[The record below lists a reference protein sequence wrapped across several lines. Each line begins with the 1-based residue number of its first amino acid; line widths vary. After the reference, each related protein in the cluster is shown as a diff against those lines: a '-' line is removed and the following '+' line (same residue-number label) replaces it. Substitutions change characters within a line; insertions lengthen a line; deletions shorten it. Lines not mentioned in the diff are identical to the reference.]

1 MAARDRKAW
10 REARVGAAFGALG
23 WGWWGRGEEA
33 RKEGYRLRGE
43 RRRRRGDR
51 GGVETREYRVYSLL
65 LQSSKNCCA
74 G

>member
-1 MAARDRKAW
+1 MAGRDRKAW

-23 WGWWGRGEEA
+23 WGGGGEERNRGREDTA
-33 RKEGYRLRGE
+33 CGE
-43 RRRRRGDR
+43 REGGE